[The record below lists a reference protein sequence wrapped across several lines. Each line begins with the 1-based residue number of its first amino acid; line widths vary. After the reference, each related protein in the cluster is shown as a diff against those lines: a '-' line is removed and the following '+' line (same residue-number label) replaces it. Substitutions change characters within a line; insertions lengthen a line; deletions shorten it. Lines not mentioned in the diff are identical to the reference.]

1 MYSPQS
7 LSIKNIISYQDSRYE
22 FNNNSATII
31 VGNNLD
37 NPSQKVNGAGK
48 SGLIESLALAF
59 TGSSIRDVKGK
70 ELVRRGEKSGEVEL
84 ILTNSQTKKDLKI
97 WRRIYSG
104 TKSGECRVWLGED
117 EVRLADINSY
127 NKFIFE
133 TIGLSKDDFF
143 NFYLLTQANYSPFLR
158 VGDTKKKEI
167 INRFS
172 GANIIDNVFDI
183 IKQDSVKTEGDVMSK
198 KSSISEL
205 EISINLLNN
214 QLKEFEEKEENI
226 DLERQEKIN
235 VCNQEKQRLNQ
246 SIVQVQEEIV
256 QKKEQL
262 KELEKTVQE
271 KQYDKQIQEIE
282 DEIKE
287 LEEQEKSI
295 QLKIK
300 EVEKSNQFIKDLYQ
314 DDYNTLKEQLAEVDE
329 LKADLNC
336 NHKSLLLTQSK
347 HQKSLLG
354 SLECPHCHNHFVVK
368 SELSYEELVKEKEKI
383 DKDIIEIENCQKETE
398 SIESELIGDRKR
410 LDKEIEEKQKEG
422 REQISQLYDQLEKLK
437 SEKNQLKDHSYLIE
451 KERRESRMQIE
462 DYERKINTKQS
473 SIDQI
478 QKDIDREDSEIQ
490 RIKSFSYQEVIKDNK
505 AKIKEKKALLEKEKK
520 DLDLLNEEHQ
530 KVVEWETSFK
540 NFKSFVANQSI
551 KNIEDYT
558 NIFLQQMGSD
568 LGIILDG
575 YSTLT
580 SGKIKEQISVEVTR
594 RGFEEG
600 SYGSFSGGERGR
612 IDICVI
618 LAIQQLINLNCKG
631 GGLDLLICDEILDQ
645 IDVVGLESII
655 HSLQDLNRTIMI
667 VSQNEI
673 NSLKEHT
680 LMIEKKNK
688 ISNFAF

>member
-1 MYSPQS
+1 MYSPKS
-7 LSIKNIISYQDSRYE
+7 LSIKNIISYQDSYYE

-84 ILTNSQTKKDLKI
+84 VLSNSQTKKDLKI

-104 TKSGECRVWLGED
+104 TKSGECRVWLGDE
-117 EVRLADINSY
+117 EVRLSDINSY
-127 NKFIFE
+127 NKYIFDI
-133 TIGLSKDDFF
+133 IGLSKEDFF

-172 GANIIDNVFDI
+172 GADIIDQTIPLVKLDCEQFEQNIIDQKTSITREEVGI
-183 IKQDSVKTEGDVMSK
+183 EMLEKQ
-198 KSSISEL
+198 
-205 EISINLLNN
+205 LLS
-214 QLKEFEEKEENI
+214 LKEKEQSV
-226 DLERQEKIN
+226 D
-235 VCNQEKQRLNQ
+235 QEKQDQINNSKLVQQTIEKEIETIKNQ
-246 SIVQVQEEIV
+246 IDQES
-256 QKKEQL
+256 QNKE
-262 KELEKTVQE
+262 ELQ
-271 KQYDKQIQEIE
+271 KQYDKACYEQLEQNFQDELQDCLKEKERLSKDIEGLEQASKQIADSFKAQYNEIE
-282 DEIKE
+282 SQLQETKEIR
-287 LEEQEKSI
+287 I
-295 QLKIK
+295 QLT
-300 EVEKSNQFIKDLYQ
+300 Q
-314 DDYNTLKEQLAEVDE
+314 DLKENSH
-329 LKADLNC
+329 LNATY
-336 NHKSLLLTQSK
+336 K
-347 HQKSLLG
+347 KSLLG
-354 SLECPHCHNHFVVK
+354 KIECPNCHFNFVVK
-368 SELSYEELVKEKEKI
+368 SELSYEQLVEKEKETQAIINQAESDLKSLEEVMEVLNQEKHNI
-383 DKDIIEIENCQKETE
+383 DNQVAEKQKQNREDIAILHQNLNEIVKDQTKLQQEIADVQNSRKSHSFRINACQDKVNNLNQNLAVIESRLQEEKKKEQSFQSLSYKNDIETCQKEIT
-398 SIESELIGDRKR
+398 S
-410 LDKEIEEKQKEG
+410 KQSNLK
-422 REQISQLYDQLEKLK
+422 QLKSQLDQI
-437 SEKNQLKDHSYLIE
+437 N
-451 KERRESRMQIE
+451 E
-462 DYERKINTKQS
+462 DY
-473 SIDQI
+473 
-478 QKDIDREDSEIQ
+478 
-490 RIKSFSYQEVIKDNK
+490 
-505 AKIKEKKALLEKEKK
+505 
-520 DLDLLNEEHQ
+520 Q
-530 KVVEWETSFK
+530 KVAEWEVNFK

-575 YSTLT
+575 YSTLA

-655 HSLQDLNRTIMI
+655 NSLQNLDRTIMV

-688 ISNFAF
+688 ISKFVL